1 MTYHCDVVFTF
12 TNGKTWSIFNSM
24 VQQKE
29 GPNCAQTSTQ
39 ACRGIQKFRNGSH
52 RHSWVDTM
60 STPKLKLFLP
70 SQCAPL
76 SGKVQKVRASI
87 QEYGSISTG
96 FSISLPSETGRGNLG
111 SQRNTVHIFKIS
123 QTEKAA
129 IDTSYEIFPC
139 NVMSSLKGIVFFLWK
154 SPTGSVFIN

>member
-1 MTYHCDVVFTF
+1 MLCLLLLMAKPEAYLTQWCSKKKDRTVHKHLHKHAVAFKNSEMGVTVIPESILCPPPS
-12 TNGKTWSIFNSM
+12 WSYF
-24 VQQKE
+24 
-29 GPNCAQTSTQ
+29 C
-39 ACRGIQKFRNGSH
+39 
-52 RHSWVDTM
+52 
-60 STPKLKLFLP
+60 
-70 SQCAPL
+70 PL
-76 SGKVQKVRASI
+76 SVRLWVGKVQKVRASI